1 MRTFDFAGQVL
12 VLELL
17 DVATEEALSVDID
30 VFMS

>member
-17 DVATEEALSVDID
+17 DVATEEALSV
-30 VFMS
+30 VMAK